1 MYYPEF
7 EESSKKTVQFSE
19 DVEVQS
25 IETEPEVVEID
36 ENKID
41 KVLEMLHEAD
51 PTGEV
56 EDPPELGGLEGLWR
70 L

>member
-1 MYYPEF
+1 M
-7 EESSKKTVQFSE
+7 QFAE

-41 KVLEMLHEAD
+41 KVLHMLHEAD
-51 PTGEV
+51 PTGEIQ
-56 EDPPELGGLEGLWR
+56 DPFELGGLEGMHLYIIK
-70 L
+70 LCKGFSTC